1 MMAVDNALY
10 ALLSADAQLR
20 SLAPGGVFRNTA
32 DQDAE
37 TPFVTFNQQDGR
49 RDYTFGSVIRP
60 LTYQIKA
67 VDQNEDSEPAQRVQE
82 RLEALL
88 QGAVLS
94 LDGGRRTLIVSQTGD
109 IEYEE
114 PGERPWQHVG
124 GTWEIT
130 VQ

>member
-10 ALLSADAQLR
+10 ALLSGDAQLR
-20 SLAPGGVFRNTA
+20 TLAPGGVFRNTG

-37 TPFVTFNQQDGR
+37 TPFVSFNQQDGR
-49 RDYTFGSVIRP
+49 REYTFGSRWRP
-60 LTYQIKA
+60 RTYQIKA
-67 VDQNEDSEPAQRVQE
+67 VDQNEDSEPAHRVQE
-82 RLEALL
+82 RISALL
-88 QGAVLS
+88 QGAVLV
-94 LDGGRRTLIVSQTGD
+94 LDGGHRTLICSQTGD